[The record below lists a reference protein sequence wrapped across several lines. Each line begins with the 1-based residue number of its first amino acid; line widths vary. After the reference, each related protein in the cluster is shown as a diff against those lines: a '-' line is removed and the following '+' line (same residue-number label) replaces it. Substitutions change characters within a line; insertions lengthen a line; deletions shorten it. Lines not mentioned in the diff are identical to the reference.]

1 MSPENSAYRYELL
14 AEKWL
19 NGTITPE
26 EAQEYADW
34 YLANQE
40 KPIGIP
46 AAFAASRQVQH
57 DRILDKLHKSMGE
70 PGKAAPLVHRVHFM
84 RRSGWWA
91 AAAIIL
97 LLGAGAYFWTSR
109 PAGRLAGTTKP
120 VQKDI
125 PPGGN
130 KAVLTLAGGQ
140 TIVLDSAAN
149 GMLAT
154 QGASQVIKQDNG
166 QLAYTSDKQAHSAA
180 LLYNTLSTPRGGQYR
195 LTLPDG
201 TGVWLNAAS
210 SITYPTAFTAQER
223 KVTVTGEAYFEV
235 AQDKSKPFH
244 VQVNNMEVTVLGTYF
259 NINAYTNEAD
269 IKTTL
274 LEGSVRISR
283 GGDTKLL
290 RPGQQAQAGNAAA
303 IRVVDDVNTS
313 QVVAWKNGLFDF
325 KDADLKAVMRQLER
339 WYDIQ
344 VEYKGVVSGYAF
356 RGKLQRSLNLAQVL
370 HILDEMEVKYT
381 LQGRVLTVN
390 P

>member
-1 MSPENSAYRYELL
+1 
-14 AEKWL
+14 
-19 NGTITPE
+19 
-26 EAQEYADW
+26 
-34 YLANQE
+34 
-40 KPIGIP
+40 
-46 AAFAASRQVQH
+46 
-57 DRILDKLHKSMGE
+57 
-70 PGKAAPLVHRVHFM
+70 
-84 RRSGWWA
+84 
-91 AAAIIL
+91 
-97 LLGAGAYFWTSR
+97 
-109 PAGRLAGTTKP
+109 
-120 VQKDI
+120 
-125 PPGGN
+125 
-130 KAVLTLAGGQ
+130 
-140 TIVLDSAAN
+140 LDSAAN

-166 QLAYTSDKQAHSAA
+166 QLAYTSDKQAHTAA

-210 SITYPTAFTAQER
+210 SITYPTAFAAHER
-223 KVTVTGEAYFEV
+223 KVSVTGEAYFEV
-235 AQDKSKPFH
+235 AKDKSKPFH
-244 VQVNNMEVTVLGTYF
+244 VQVNDMEVTVLGTYF
-259 NINAYTNEAD
+259 NINAYTDEAD

-274 LEGSVRISR
+274 LEGSVNISK

-339 WYDIQ
+339 WYDIE
-344 VEYKGVVSGYAF
+344 VEYKGAVSGYAF
-356 RGKLQRSLNLAQVL
+356 RGKLQRSLNLTQVL

-381 LQGRVLTVN
+381 LQGRVLTVK